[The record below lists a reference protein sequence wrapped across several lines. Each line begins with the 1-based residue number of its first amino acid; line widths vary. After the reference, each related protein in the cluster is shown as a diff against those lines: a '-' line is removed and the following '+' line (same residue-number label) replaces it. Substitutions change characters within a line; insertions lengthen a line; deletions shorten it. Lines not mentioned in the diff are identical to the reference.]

1 MIVYAICLTINVLGM
16 GFLFYIHEQQK
27 LLNTEFL
34 KNAIISNAVLDM
46 LKEKTEELERL
57 VKDLENQ
64 KK

>member
-34 KNAIISNAVLDM
+34 KNAIVSNALLDM

-57 VKDLENQ
+57 VQDLEKE

>member
-34 KNAIISNAVLDM
+34 KNAIVSNALLDM

-57 VKDLENQ
+57 VKDLEKE

>member
-34 KNAIISNAVLDM
+34 KNAIVSNALLDM
-46 LKEKTEELERL
+46 LKEKTEELEKL
-57 VKDLENQ
+57 TKELQTN

>member
-34 KNAIISNAVLDM
+34 KNAIVSNALLDM

-57 VKDLENQ
+57 VQDLQ
-64 KK
+64 KEKK

>member
-1 MIVYAICLTINVLGM
+1 M

-34 KNAIISNAVLDM
+34 KNAIVSNALLDM

-57 VKDLENQ
+57 VQDLEKE

>member
-1 MIVYAICLTINVLGM
+1 M

-34 KNAIISNAVLDM
+34 KNAIVSNAVLDM
-46 LKEKTEELERL
+46 LKEKTEKLEKLIKELET
-57 VKDLENQ
+57 N

>member
-1 MIVYAICLTINVLGM
+1 MIVYVICLSLNVLGM

-34 KNAIISNAVLDM
+34 KNAIVSNAVLDM
-46 LKEKTEELERL
+46 LKEKTEKLEKLIKELET
-57 VKDLENQ
+57 N